1 MAYIGR
7 GIDNIS
13 QIEVLDIITFTNSAG
28 PYNILKS
35 SVAFLPSTPQSL
47 LIEVD
52 GIIQAPASYTITGS
66 TITFGVSMPSSSTM
80 NSILHFGTGI
90 ITTPADLSVT
100 TAKIATDAVTNIKVA
115 DDAIGIAELS
125 ATGTASA
132 SNYLRG
138 DNSWASVAADT
149 NDKVSVSANDTT
161 PSYLNGKLVAGT
173 NISLTEGND
182 GGDETLTAA
191 FTGNLNASVL
201 NAGTV
206 ATARLGTGTA
216 DGTTFLRGDQ
226 TYAEPGGGLSVA
238 DQWRLTAD
246 FTGDAAPI
254 ASNLERV
261 DTSGQGTLGSAMTES
276 SGIFTFPST
285 GIYLVRYIMFQDS
298 NDGTVRGY
306 GGGAIFVTVNDS
318 AYAAVANAYGST
330 PAIAGTSRMSNVCES
345 LIDVTDVANVKVRF
359 QTEMQNSAMKTFGSS
374 TANKTTMTFLRL
386 GDT

>member
-13 QIEVLDIITFTNSAG
+13 QIEVLDIITFTNSVG

-132 SNYLRG
+132 SNYKR
-138 DNSWASVAADT
+138 
-149 NDKVSVSANDTT
+149 
-161 PSYLNGKLVAGT
+161 
-173 NISLTEGND
+173 
-182 GGDETLTAA
+182 
-191 FTGNLNASVL
+191 
-201 NAGTV
+201 
-206 ATARLGTGTA
+206 R
-216 DGTTFLRGDQ
+216 
-226 TYAEPGGGLSVA
+226 
-238 DQWRLTAD
+238 
-246 FTGDAAPI
+246 
-254 ASNLERV
+254 
-261 DTSGQGTLGSAMTES
+261 
-276 SGIFTFPST
+276 
-285 GIYLVRYIMFQDS
+285 
-298 NDGTVRGY
+298 
-306 GGGAIFVTVNDS
+306 
-318 AYAAVANAYGST
+318 
-330 PAIAGTSRMSNVCES
+330 
-345 LIDVTDVANVKVRF
+345 
-359 QTEMQNSAMKTFGSS
+359 
-374 TANKTTMTFLRL
+374 
-386 GDT
+386 